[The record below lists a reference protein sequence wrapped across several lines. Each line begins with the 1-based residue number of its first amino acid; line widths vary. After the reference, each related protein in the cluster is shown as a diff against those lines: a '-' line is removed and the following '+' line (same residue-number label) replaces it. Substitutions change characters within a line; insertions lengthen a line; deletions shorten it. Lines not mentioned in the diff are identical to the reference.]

1 MRLEKCYVCS
11 STIYP
16 GHGSLFVRNDSKQF
30 RFCRSKCRRNFTMKR
45 NPRKLR
51 WTKAFRKAAGKEMAI
66 DTTFAFER
74 RRNRAVKYDRDL
86 VASTLRAMPVID
98 KVQQARER
106 DFYKMRM
113 VVREKENRKDALQ
126 ELATGLDV
134 LGPLVV
140 REKIK
145 ERKEQREME
154 MDVQHTADGGG
165 GDAPDHTA
173 ANVGSVGGS

>member
-16 GHGSLFVRNDSKQF
+16 GHGSLFVRNDGKQF
-30 RFCRSKCRRNFTMKR
+30 RFCRSKCRRAFTMKR

-51 WTKAFRKAAGKEMAI
+51 WTKAFRMAAGKELTI

-74 RRNRAVKYDRDL
+74 RRNRAVKYDRAV
-86 VASTLRAMPVID
+86 VANTLKAMPVIQ
-98 KVQQARER
+98 KIQSERQR
-106 DFYKMRM
+106 DFYKSRM
-113 VVREKENRKDALQ
+113 VARERETRKDALR
-126 ELATGLDV
+126 ELATGLDI

-145 ERKEQREME
+145 ERAQQVEREME
-154 MDVQHTADGGG
+154 VVNNDDGNNSTDVGNDIESEPAT
-165 GDAPDHTA
+165 TT
-173 ANVGSVGGS
+173 V